1 VTDGE
6 HTDCVLRARGIGR
19 AFPGVRALEDVA
31 LCLRAG
37 EVHALM
43 GQNGAGKSTLIKVLT
58 GVCAPDAGTIELA
71 GQPIQPAS
79 PLHAQQLG
87 ISTVYQEV
95 NLCPNLTVAENIFA
109 GRYPRQPWWRGGGI
123 DWDTVE
129 REAKRVLGALNLD
142 IDVTRLLSSYP
153 VAIQQMVAIARATS
167 VSARVLI
174 LDEPTSSLDADE
186 VRQLFAVLSRLREQ
200 GMAILFIT
208 HFLDQVY
215 AICDRITVLR
225 NGRFAGE
232 YRTAELSREALVRA
246 MVGREIAS
254 ASEQRPAREAGTD
267 TAPAPVLQAKALGRK
282 GKVQPTDIEFRAG
295 EVVGVAGLLGSGR
308 TELARL
314 LFGLDS
320 SDGGDIVMN
329 AQRVSLQSPADA
341 VAQGLALCP
350 EERKTEG
357 VIADLSV
364 RENIVLALQARSGLV
379 PYLSLAQQKALAER
393 FVAALGIKTASIEA
407 PVGQLSGGNQQKV
420 LLARWLATEP
430 RLLIL
435 DEPTRGIDVAARQ
448 EIMNEIVTLARGG
461 MAVMFISAEMDE
473 VVRLSDRVVVMR
485 DRCKAGELPRGCGEQ
500 AVYELIARH

>member
-1 VTDGE
+1 VQ
-6 HTDCVLRARGIGR
+6 
-19 AFPGVRALEDVA
+19 ALDDVE
-31 LCLRAG
+31 LCLRSG
-37 EVHALM
+37 EIHALM

-58 GVCAPDAGTIELA
+58 GVCAPDSGTIELD
-71 GQPIQPAS
+71 GQRIEPAS

-123 DWDTVE
+123 DWAAVD
-129 REAKRVLGALNLD
+129 REARRVLGALHLE
-142 IDVTRLLSSYP
+142 IEVTQLLSTYP
-153 VAIQQMVAIARATS
+153 VAIQQMVAIARATA

-186 VRQLFAVLSRLREQ
+186 VRQLFALLERLRQQ
-200 GMAILFIT
+200 GIAILFIS

-215 AICDRITVLR
+215 AIADRITVLR

-232 YRTAELSREALVRA
+232 YRTGELSRQALIVA

-254 ASEQRPAREAGTD
+254 ASEQILAAGSAAD
-267 TAPAPVLQAKALGRK
+267 SAGAPFLQAKAIARR
-282 GKVQPTDIEFRAG
+282 GKVHPIDIEFREG
-295 EVVGVAGLLGSGR
+295 EIVGVAGLLGSGR

-314 LFGLDS
+314 LFALDS
-320 SDGGDIVMN
+320 SDGGEIRVN
-329 AQRVSLQSPADA
+329 AQPVSLRSPADA

-357 VIADLSV
+357 LIADLSV
-364 RENIVLALQARSGLV
+364 RENIVLALQARAGLV
-379 PYLSLAQQKALAER
+379 PYLPLTQQQALAER
-393 FVAALGIKTASIEA
+393 FVAALGIKAADIET

-435 DEPTRGIDVAARQ
+435 DEPTRGIDVAAKE
-448 EIMNEIVTLARGG
+448 EIMNEIAALARGG
-461 MAVMFISAEMDE
+461 MAVMFISAEMEE
-473 VVRLSDRVVVMR
+473 VVRVSDRVVVLR
-485 DRCKAGELPRGCGEQ
+485 DRRKAGELPRGCGEQ
-500 AVYELIARH
+500 AVLELIAQH

>member
-1 VTDGE
+1 MTVQEQAG
-6 HTDCVLRARGIGR
+6 CVLRADGIRR
-19 AFPGVRALEDVA
+19 AFPGVRALDDVR

-37 EVHALM
+37 EIHALM

-58 GVCAPDAGTIELA
+58 GVHAPDAGTIELD
-71 GQPIQPAS
+71 GQRIQPAS
-79 PLHAQQLG
+79 TLHAQQLG

-123 DWDTVE
+123 DWAAVNA
-129 REAKRVLGALNLD
+129 EAKRVLAALRLE
-142 IDVTRLLSSYP
+142 IDVTCLLSAHP

-186 VRQLFAVLSRLREQ
+186 VKELFAVLDRLRGQ

-215 AICDRITVLR
+215 AVCDRVTVLR
-225 NGRFAGE
+225 NGCFAGE
-232 YRTAELSREALVRA
+232 YRTGELSREALINA
-246 MVGREIAS
+246 MVGRDIAA
-254 ASEQRPAREAGTD
+254 ASERAQARDPGVEAN
-267 TAPAPVLQAKALGRK
+267 AAPVLQAKALGRR
-282 GKVQPTDIEFRAG
+282 GKVQPTDIEFNVG
-295 EVVGVAGLLGSGR
+295 EIVGIAGLLGSGR

-314 LFGLDS
+314 LFGLDAA
-320 SDGGDIVMN
+320 DGGDIVVN
-329 AQRVSLQSPADA
+329 AERVSLKSPADA
-341 VAQGLALCP
+341 VRQGLALCP

-357 VIADLSV
+357 LIADLSV
-364 RENIVLALQARSGLV
+364 RENIVLALQARSGLA
-379 PYLSLAQQKALAER
+379 PYLSRLEQQALAER
-393 FVAALGIKTASIEA
+393 FVSALGIKTADIET

-420 LLARWLATEP
+420 LLARWLATDP

-435 DEPTRGIDVAARQ
+435 DEPTRGIDVAAKQ
-448 EIMNEIVTLARGG
+448 EIMNEIVALARGG

-473 VVRLSDRVVVMR
+473 VMRVADRVVVMR
-485 DRCKAGELPRGCGEQ
+485 DRGKAGELPGGCGEH
-500 AVYELIARH
+500 AVYELIAGH

>member
-1 VTDGE
+1 MSGLE
-6 HTDCVLRARGIGR
+6 QAGCVLRAQGIR
-19 AFPGVRALEDVA
+19 RTFPGVRALDDVR

-37 EVHALM
+37 EIHALM
-43 GQNGAGKSTLIKVLT
+43 GQNGAGKSTLIKILT
-58 GVCAPDAGTIELA
+58 GVHAPDAGTIELD
-71 GQPIQPAS
+71 GQGIEPAS
-79 PLHAQQLG
+79 TLHAQQVG

-109 GRYPRQPWWRGGGI
+109 GRYPRLPWWRGGGI
-123 DWDTVE
+123 DWAAVN
-129 REAKRVLGALNLD
+129 REAQRVLSALRVQ
-142 IDVTRLLSSYP
+142 IDVTRLLSAYP

-186 VRQLFAVLSRLREQ
+186 VKELFAVLDRLRGQ

-215 AICDRITVLR
+215 AVCDRITVLR
-225 NGRFAGE
+225 NGCFVGE
-232 YRTAELSREALVRA
+232 YLTRELSREALIKA
-246 MVGREIAS
+246 MVGREIAA
-254 ASEQRPAREAGTD
+254 ASERTVAPEATSQ
-267 TAPAPVLQAKALGRK
+267 ANAAPVLQARALGRR
-282 GKVQPTDIEFRAG
+282 GKVQPIDIAFRAG
-295 EVVGVAGLLGSGR
+295 EIVGVAGLLGSGR

-320 SDGGDIVMN
+320 ADGGDIVVN
-329 AQRVSLQSPADA
+329 TGRVSLKTPADA
-341 VAQGLALCP
+341 VRLGLALCP

-357 VIADLSV
+357 LIADLSV

-379 PYLSLAQQKALAER
+379 PYLSLIEQQALAER
-393 FVAALGIKTASIEA
+393 FVAALGIKTADIET

-435 DEPTRGIDVAARQ
+435 DEPTRGIDVAAKQ
-448 EIMNEIVTLARGG
+448 EIMNEIVALARSG

-473 VVRLSDRVVVMR
+473 VVRLADRVVVMR
-485 DRCKAGELPRGCGEQ
+485 DRCKAGELPGGCGEH

>member
-1 VTDGE
+1 VGAHE
-6 HTDCVLRARGIGR
+6 HSHCVLRARGIKR
-19 AFPGVRALEDVA
+19 AFPGVQALDDVE

-37 EVHALM
+37 EIHALM

-58 GVCAPDAGTIELA
+58 GVCAPDSGTIELD
-71 GQPIQPAS
+71 GQTIQPAS

-123 DWDTVE
+123 DWAAVD
-129 REAKRVLGALNLD
+129 REARRVLGALQLE
-142 IDVTRLLSSYP
+142 IDVTQLLSAYP
-153 VAIQQMVAIARATS
+153 VAIQQMVAIARATA

-186 VRQLFAVLSRLREQ
+186 VRQLFALLERLRRQ

-215 AICDRITVLR
+215 ALSDRITVLR

-232 YRTAELSREALVRA
+232 YRTGELSREALIVA
-246 MVGREIAS
+246 MVGREIA
-254 ASEQRPAREAGTD
+254 AAGD
-267 TAPAPVLQAKALGRK
+267 QIAAGKRAPDAAGAPLLQATAITRR
-282 GKVQPTDIEFRAG
+282 GKVHPLDLEFKEG
-295 EVVGVAGLLGSGR
+295 EIVGIAGLLGSGR

-314 LFGLDS
+314 LFALDVLD
-320 SDGGDIVMN
+320 DGEIRVN
-329 AQRVSLQSPADA
+329 AQAVSLRSPADA
-341 VAQGLALCP
+341 IAQGLALCP

-357 VIADLSV
+357 LIADLSV

-379 PYLSLAQQKALAER
+379 PYLSLTQQQALADR
-393 FVAALGIKTASIEA
+393 FVAALGIKAADIET

-420 LLARWLATEP
+420 LLARWLATNP

-435 DEPTRGIDVAARQ
+435 DEPTRGIDIAAKE
-448 EIMNEIVTLARGG
+448 EIMNEIAALAREG
-461 MAVMFISAEMDE
+461 MAVMFISAEMEE
-473 VVRLSDRVVVMR
+473 VVRVSDRVIVMR
-485 DRCKAGELPRGCGEQ
+485 DRRKAGELPGGCGEQ
-500 AVYELIARH
+500 AVLEMIARQ